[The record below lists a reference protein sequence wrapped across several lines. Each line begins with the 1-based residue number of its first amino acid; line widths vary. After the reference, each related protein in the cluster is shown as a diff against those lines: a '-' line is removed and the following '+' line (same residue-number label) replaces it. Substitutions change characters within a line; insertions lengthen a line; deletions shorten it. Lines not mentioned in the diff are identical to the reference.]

1 MLKKIKII
9 IDENTSSDF
18 AHFSTMKND
27 DSMKTNDNG
36 GLEVFDFINA
46 KEIADFLGIGTTK
59 AYEICKKVNAKLE
72 AEGFLTFRGKIPRKA
87 FLEQLPH

>member
-36 GLEVFDFINA
+36 GLEVFDFIN
-46 KEIADFLGIGTTK
+46 ISIYFYCLFFFIIT
-59 AYEICKKVNAKLE
+59 N
-72 AEGFLTFRGKIPRKA
+72 FNF
-87 FLEQLPH
+87 